1 MIRARN
7 KELLPSCKKVTD
19 LIIQKDPNRH
29 TQRVGKQQPKFLSRF
44 STNTLYYRSELK
56 AEADYRRLNSGKAA
70 QETSQQ
76 EDYMAKT
83 FQSVGIKKATDS
95 EYKRQQSEQNMIEG
109 SQDLGATIKDQ
120 ATAIAQSSVQSQ

>member
-19 LIIQKDPNRH
+19 LIIQKDPNRQ

-95 EYKRQQSEQNMIEG
+95 EYKR
-109 SQDLGATIKDQ
+109 
-120 ATAIAQSSVQSQ
+120 